1 MTFMRRLMYLSFHA
15 QPRLCIVVSTERD
28 IIDDLV
34 YSVLKV
40 LPESGSARLFA
51 KREVS

>member
-1 MTFMRRLMYLSFHA
+1 MTFMRRLMYLSFHV
-15 QPRLCIVVSTERD
+15 QSRLCIVVSTERD
-28 IIDDLV
+28 IMDDLV

-40 LPESGSARLFA
+40 LPESGSAHLFV